1 MSFPAVAYTTP
12 TAAQAALANAAQ
24 ANGLG
29 AIVLDGQDAVQD
41 AVLANLMTELPASTI
56 VGGAAAAAG
65 AGTAGTGTIVKSS
78 VIREGELIIT
88 RLFVDL
94 TGLAAAAAGD
104 VIGKATGGEPSF
116 ITRLTTAVNGTIVG
130 GRMLCTEAPAGGDTD
145 IDVYVATAATGKYDD
160 AVSGLAG
167 QTQVINAGTQ
177 SLGTASNV
185 IADTIGPDEY
195 VYLVSVGATAAAY
208 TAGRLYIELI
218 GV

>member
-41 AVLANLMTELPASTI
+41 AVLVNLMTELPASTI

-65 AGTAGTGTIVKSS
+65 AGTTGTGTIVKSS
-78 VIREGELIIT
+78 VIREGDLIIT

-116 ITRLTTAVNGTIVG
+116 VTRLTTAVNGTIVG
-130 GRMLCTEAPAGGDTD
+130 GRMLCTEAPAGGDAD

>member
-1 MSFPAVAYTTP
+1 MAFPTTAYSDP
-12 TAAQAALANAAQ
+12 TSARSALSNIATQ
-24 ANGLG
+24 NGLS
-29 AIVLDGQDAVQD
+29 AIVLDGEDATQNALLV
-41 AVLANLMTELPASTI
+41 NLMQGLPAET
-56 VGGAAAAAG
+56 VLGGTAAAAG
-65 AGTAGTGTIVKSS
+65 AGTAGTGTLIKTS
-78 VIREGELIIT
+78 VTREGDLILT
-88 RLFVDL
+88 RLFIDL

-104 VIGKATGGEPSF
+104 VIGKATGGLPSYV
-116 ITRLTTAVNGTIVG
+116 TRLTTAVNGTIVG
-130 GRMLCTEAPAGGDTD
+130 GRMLCTEAPAGGDAD

-177 SLGTASNV
+177 SLGTASSV
-185 IADTIGPDEY
+185 IADTIGADEY